1 MLRFTKKKRSRP
13 QIHLTA
19 LIDIVFLLLIFFL
32 LASNFIK
39 QQGVVIIVPE
49 IESKTSDELPDLIVK
64 IDGEGNVYV
73 NEVIIDEN
81 KLFTVLKIKLKN
93 TSQNTVVIHA
103 DRRVQYDKVMHAID
117 TAKLA
122 GAEYLMLVTKQKP
135 GE

>member
-1 MLRFTKKKRSRP
+1 MLRFPAKKRTRP

-49 IESKTSDELPDLIVK
+49 VESKANEELPDLVVK
-64 IDGEGNVYV
+64 IDGRGSVYV
-73 NEVIIDEN
+73 NDVMIDEN
-81 KLFTVLKIKLKN
+81 KLYNALKIKLKN
-93 TSQNTVVIHA
+93 TSQDTVVIHA

-117 TAKLA
+117 SAKLA
-122 GAEYLMLVTKQKP
+122 GARYLMLVTKQKP
-135 GE
+135 GD